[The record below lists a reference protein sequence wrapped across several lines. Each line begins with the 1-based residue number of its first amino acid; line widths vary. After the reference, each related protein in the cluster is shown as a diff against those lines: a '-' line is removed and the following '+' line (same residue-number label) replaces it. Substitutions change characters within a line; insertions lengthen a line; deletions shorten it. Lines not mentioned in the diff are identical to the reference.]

1 LKIKLTIKNMWI
13 KNIIKK
19 EYKDLTREEIINRLN
34 NIVKKYDK

>member
-1 LKIKLTIKNMWI
+1 MWI